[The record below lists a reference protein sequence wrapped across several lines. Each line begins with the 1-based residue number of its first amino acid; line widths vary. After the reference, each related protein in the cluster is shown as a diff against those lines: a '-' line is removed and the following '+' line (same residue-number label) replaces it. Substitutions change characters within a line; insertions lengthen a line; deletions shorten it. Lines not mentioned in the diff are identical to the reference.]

1 MEVIIMCKLPEVSYK
16 EFTTALKANGF
27 KPNRS
32 KGGHEV
38 WEKTITQS
46 VSIPIHGDINGALAR
61 RLDKELKL
69 NDCKVLFILLDNG
82 EQIRK
87 KATVENDIISTCIDA
102 IDTLNKDTLSYECR
116 AFGQGGEVY
125 HVALGNIFI
134 IKSKV
139 PVIEYEEE

>member
-1 MEVIIMCKLPEVSYK
+1 MYQKLECNRKDFSIV
-16 EFTTALKANGF
+16 EGTTREIRF
-27 KPNRS
+27 ICE
-32 KGGHEV
+32 H
-38 WEKTITQS
+38 
-46 VSIPIHGDINGALAR
+46 
-61 RLDKELKL
+61 DKELKL
-69 NDCKVLFILLDNG
+69 NDCKVMFILLDNG

-125 HVALGNIFI
+125 HVALGNIFV